1 MIELRRLFLAGIIFS
16 VTCFAATNQIGGVAT
31 AQTNTQTAIT
41 AAQVEVDL
49 LRGFAG
55 VFSLGMDT
63 LADSLRRQG
72 YRTRV
77 GSHRNWRL
85 VARHIADRYARAPKE
100 IVVLIGHSLG
110 ADATLQIANEL
121 DKSNI
126 PIELIVTFDATNPQ
140 PVPKNVLHFV
150 NFYLG
155 NGIGKRIS
163 PGPGFQGELTNL
175 NLTEDASVRHTNIDQ
190 SERLH
195 AYVAERIAEIVKNDL
210 ANKVQASKPKA
221 QKSQN
226 RR

>member
-1 MIELRRLFLAGIIFS
+1 
-16 VTCFAATNQIGGVAT
+16 
-31 AQTNTQTAIT
+31 
-41 AAQVEVDL
+41 VEVDL

-63 LADSLRRQG
+63 LTDSLGQQG

-77 GSHRNWRL
+77 GSHRNWRS
-85 VARHIADRYARAPKE
+85 VARHVADRYARAPKE

-121 DKSNI
+121 DRSNI
-126 PIELIVTFDATNPQ
+126 PIELIVTFDATNPLL
-140 PVPKNVLHFV
+140 VPKNVLHFV

-155 NGIGKRIS
+155 NGIGKKIS

-175 NLTEDASVRHTNIDQ
+175 NLTEDASIRHTNIDQ

-221 QKSQN
+221 KRSQN